1 MFSKGGKVSVIVYA
15 PGQHPQYL
23 APIFFLPYKF
33 NKRGNICYSNNISTS
48 IPSSSCRL
56 VEADT
61 KTNSVTGTLFQ
72 LPTIASFVTCDYI
85 FGHLLVTKHLTQVDK
100 VNLGY
105 LALTFNVCDTIK
117 QVSYG

>member
-1 MFSKGGKVSVIVYA
+1 MLAQLKTIDIYTPLRMFSKGGKVSVVVYA

-56 VEADT
+56 GEADT
-61 KTNSVTGTLFQ
+61 KANSVTGTLFQ
-72 LPTIASFVTCDYI
+72 LPTIASFVTCD
-85 FGHLLVTKHLTQVDK
+85 
-100 VNLGY
+100 
-105 LALTFNVCDTIK
+105 
-117 QVSYG
+117 